1 MASPPSLNGVD
12 DDRYRQQPH
21 PADEI
26 SFLHSQDCCVCF
38 VDMKNSTEIVARI
51 TDAIKIRRYY
61 MIFLGAMSA
70 TARGFGAKIVKNA
83 GDSLIFY
90 FPQASDSAD
99 RRAFQNVLE
108 CGITMAGSH
117 HMINGELA
125 AEGLP
130 AVDYR
135 ISADYGRVEVAMS
148 ATSRAADL
156 FGPTM
161 NMCAKINSM
170 AGSHGMV
177 VGGDLYQILRSL
189 SLDDRYHLYPA
200 GDCSVGFRYAYPVYS
215 VAGRKS
221 GNSSSLIGAPGARHP
236 AGPRLQKVM
245 VVDDEPDILMTFE
258 GFLTS
263 ERFVV
268 DAFSDSQ
275 DALERFA
282 QAGPSHYDLVIMDIR
297 MPKVNGLQLY
307 QRFKALSANIKI
319 IFVSC
324 LDAAEELV
332 TMLPDVK
339 SGEVIRKPVDQ
350 EYFMRVVKSCAA

>member
-1 MASPPSLNGVD
+1 M
-12 DDRYRQQPH
+12 
-21 PADEI
+21 
-26 SFLHSQDCCVCF
+26 
-38 VDMKNSTEIVARI
+38 MNSTEIVGRI

-61 MIFLGAMSA
+61 TIFLGAMSA

-83 GDSLIFY
+83 GDSVIFY
-90 FPQASDSAD
+90 FPQTSDSAD

-108 CGITMAGSH
+108 CGITMAESH
-117 HMINGELA
+117 HMINRELA

-130 AVDYR
+130 AIDYR
-135 ISADYGRVEVAMS
+135 ISADYGRVEVAVS

-161 NMCAKINSM
+161 NMCAKINCR

-189 SLDDRYHLYPA
+189 SLDDRYHLDPA
-200 GDCSVGFRYAYPVYS
+200 GGCSVGFRYAYPVYS
-215 VAGRKS
+215 VAGRKN
-221 GNSSSLIGAPGARHP
+221 GGSLARAPGQGAKHP
-236 AGPRLQKVM
+236 IGSPRLQNVM
-245 VVDDEPDILMTFE
+245 VIDDEQDILMTFE

-263 ERFVV
+263 EGFVV

-282 QAGPSHYDLVIMDIR
+282 QAGPSHYDLIIMDIR
-297 MPKVNGLQLY
+297 MPKINGLQLY

-332 TMLPDVK
+332 TMLPEVK
-339 SGEVIRKPVDQ
+339 SSEVLRKPVDQ